1 MNIRMTDAQHQEA
14 KTLWDDQGEYGGAT
28 FGQVHFG
35 RTAADSEFRVA
46 VFTPHEAKR
55 IDAVL
60 RDIRH
65 ARRTRKKA
73 VTP

>member
-28 FGQVHFG
+28 FGQVMFG
-35 RTAADSEFRVA
+35 ATASDSMLEVA
-46 VFTPHEAKR
+46 VFTPHEANR
-55 IDAVL
+55 IL
-60 RDIRH
+60 SLLLDIRH